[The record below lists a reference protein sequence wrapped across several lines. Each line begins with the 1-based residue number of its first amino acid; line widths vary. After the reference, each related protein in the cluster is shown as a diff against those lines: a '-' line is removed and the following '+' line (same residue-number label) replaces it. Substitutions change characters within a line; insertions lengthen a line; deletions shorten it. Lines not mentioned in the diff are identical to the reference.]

1 MFSHDMPPSVLNLF
15 PILITDKPA
24 LLLQVL
30 KKYSCDKAIGFDI
43 MSALGDAAVM
53 QFEEKLKGNI
63 KNEEIFGKSFIFH
76 HSVCNDS
83 FLDVHP

>member
-43 MSALGDAAVM
+43 MSALGGRCSNAV
-53 QFEEKLKGNI
+53 
-63 KNEEIFGKSFIFH
+63 
-76 HSVCNDS
+76 
-83 FLDVHP
+83 